1 MTNLV
6 FIEHNKIPK
15 DYAKALKQDLKAYA
29 VSVALKFPTAS
40 ISEADKIKIA
50 RFSVRNLLKQFDLST
65 KNLSGLLHDEVI
77 NNLQKLY
84 FKLKK
89 KSSYEFLVEMVQ
101 VIRFLKRNH
110 PRKYNKIYA
119 SIQRRLSNRQ
129 QLILSAYL
137 NSKKKGKGGFPTYH
151 AIGKIIK
158 STPGPISCEVKEM
171 VKSIDRV
178 FKVQKVK
185 RAR

>member
-6 FIEHNKIPK
+6 FIEHKKVPRDQARAIK
-15 DYAKALKQDLKAYA
+15 EDLQSYAI
-29 VSVALKFPTAS
+29 SVALKFPTETL
-40 ISEADKIKIA
+40 SEKDKIKVA
-50 RFSVRNLLKQFDLST
+50 KFSVRNLLQQFDLHT
-65 KNLSGLLHDEVI
+65 KNLSTILHDEVL

-110 PRKYNKIYA
+110 PRKYNRIYK
-119 SIQRRLSNRQ
+119 SIQRRLSSRQ
-129 QLILSAYL
+129 RLILSLYL
-137 NSKKKGKGGFPTYH
+137 ESKYKGKKSFPTYH

-158 STPGPISCEVKEM
+158 STPGPISGEVKQM
-171 VKSIDRV
+171 VKSINRV
-178 FKVQKVK
+178 FKSQKVK
-185 RAR
+185 HAK